1 MPRTA
6 PDGLAVQLTSYPGAV
21 PRSRAQQWVDE
32 ALARELGLPREAL
45 TARSR

>member
-6 PDGLAVQLTSYPGAV
+6 PDGLAVQPTSYPPAV
-21 PRSRAQQWVDE
+21 TRPRAQQWVDE

-45 TARSR
+45 TARGR